1 MPEGD
6 RFERS
11 LGAGWRSAFR
21 YAAGEVASDQEI
33 GDKLMDSLAKT
44 LRENGGVPGH
54 DAITRTI
61 VGAHEASLM
70 ESFGAFDGIVRDQ
83 GGDRHTKVA
92 VDVVAKSFLVQQG
105 VSVPSPDQMAR
116 QFSASTCEAL
126 IEHYFFDRVAHRLIA
141 EGRFADHNEAR
152 QWQGRVEQAMR
163 PRIEKLAGQLVQDP
177 SAASLRAP
185 ERVTKK
191 VSTSDLLAEDLGA
204 IREGSSIPSGQV
216 K

>member
-21 YAAGEVASDQEI
+21 YAAGEVASEQEI
-33 GDKLMDSLAKT
+33 EDKLVGSLAKT

-54 DAITRTI
+54 DAIVRTI

-70 ESFGAFDGIVRDQ
+70 ESFGALDGIVRDQ

-92 VDVVAKSFLVQQG
+92 VAVAKSFLVQQG
-105 VSVPSPDQMAR
+105 VSVLSPDQMAR
-116 QFSASTCEAL
+116 QLSMSTCEAL
-126 IEHYFFDRVAHRLIA
+126 IEHYFFARVTPRLITK
-141 EGRFADHNEAR
+141 GRFAYHNEAR

-177 SAASLRAP
+177 SAVSLRAP
-185 ERVTKK
+185 RRVTKK
-191 VSTSDLLAEDLGA
+191 VSTSELLSEDLGA
-204 IREGSSIPSGQV
+204 IREGTSIPSGQV

>member
-6 RFERS
+6 RFERN

-21 YAAGEVASDQEI
+21 YAAGEVASEQEI
-33 GDKLMDSLAKT
+33 EDKLMGSLAKT

-54 DAITRTI
+54 DAIARTI

-70 ESFGAFDGIVRDQ
+70 ESFGALDGIVRDQ

-92 VDVVAKSFLVQQG
+92 VDVAKSFLVQQG

-116 QFSASTCEAL
+116 QLSMSTCEAL
-126 IEHYFFDRVAHRLIA
+126 IEHYFFARVTQRLITK
-141 EGRFADHNEAR
+141 GRFADHNGAR

-185 ERVTKK
+185 GRVTKK
-191 VSTSDLLAEDLGA
+191 VSTSELLSEDLGA

>member
-21 YAAGEVASDQEI
+21 YAVGEVASEQEI
-33 GDKLMDSLAKT
+33 EDKLVGSLAKT
-44 LRENGGVPGH
+44 LRENGGVPGL
-54 DAITRTI
+54 DAITRSI

-70 ESFGAFDGIVRDQ
+70 EIFGALDGIVRDQ

-92 VDVVAKSFLVQQG
+92 VGVAKSFLVQQG

-116 QFSASTCEAL
+116 QFSVSTCEAL
-126 IEHYFFDRVAHRLIA
+126 IDHYFFARVTQRLIA
-141 EGRFADHNEAR
+141 EGRFADQNEAR

-163 PRIEKLAGQLVQDP
+163 SRVEKVAGQLVQDP

-185 ERVTKK
+185 RRVTKK
-191 VSTSDLLAEDLGA
+191 VSTSELLAEDLGA
-204 IREGSSIPSGQV
+204 IR
-216 K
+216 

>member
-21 YAAGEVASDQEI
+21 YAAGEVASEQEI
-33 GDKLMDSLAKT
+33 EDKLVGSLAKT
-44 LRENGGVPGH
+44 LSGNGGVPGH
-54 DAITRTI
+54 DAIVRTI

-70 ESFGAFDGIVRDQ
+70 ESFGALDGIVRDQ

-92 VDVVAKSFLVQQG
+92 VAVAKSFLVQQG
-105 VSVPSPDQMAR
+105 VSILSPDQMAR
-116 QFSASTCEAL
+116 QLSMSTCEAL
-126 IEHYFFDRVAHRLIA
+126 IEHYFFARVTQRLIA
-141 EGRFADHNEAR
+141 KGRFADRNKAR

-185 ERVTKK
+185 RRVTKK
-191 VSTSDLLAEDLGA
+191 VSTSELLSEDLGA

>member
-21 YAAGEVASDQEI
+21 YAAGEVASVGEI
-33 GDKLMDSLAKT
+33 EDKLVGSLAKT
-44 LRENGGVPGH
+44 LRENGGVPGL

-70 ESFGAFDGIVRDQ
+70 ESFGALDGIVRDQ
-83 GGDRHTKVA
+83 EGHRHTKIA
-92 VDVVAKSFLVQQG
+92 VDVAKSFLVQQG
-105 VSVPSPDQMAR
+105 VSGPSPDQMAR
-116 QFSASTCEAL
+116 QFSVSTCEAL
-126 IEHYFFDRVAHRLIA
+126 IEHYFFARVNQRLIA
-141 EGRFADHNEAR
+141 KGRFADRNEAR
-152 QWQGRVEQAMR
+152 QWQGLVEQGMQ
-163 PRIEKLAGQLVQDP
+163 PRIEKVAGQLVQDA
-177 SAASLRAP
+177 SAVGLRAP

>member
-21 YAAGEVASDQEI
+21 YAAGEVASEQEI
-33 GDKLMDSLAKT
+33 EDKLVGSLAKT
-44 LRENGGVPGH
+44 LSGNGGVPGR
-54 DAITRTI
+54 DAIVRTI

-70 ESFGAFDGIVRDQ
+70 ESFGALDGIVRDQ

-92 VDVVAKSFLVQQG
+92 VAVAKSFLVQQG
-105 VSVPSPDQMAR
+105 VSILSPDQMAR
-116 QFSASTCEAL
+116 QLSMSTCEAL
-126 IEHYFFDRVAHRLIA
+126 IEHYFFARVTQRLIA
-141 EGRFADHNEAR
+141 KGRFADRNKAR

-185 ERVTKK
+185 RRVTKK
-191 VSTSDLLAEDLGA
+191 VSTSELLSEDLGA

>member
-21 YAAGEVASDQEI
+21 YAAGEVASEQEI
-33 GDKLMDSLAKT
+33 EDKLVGSLAKT
-44 LRENGGVPGH
+44 LRGNGGVPGR
-54 DAITRTI
+54 DAIVRTI
-61 VGAHEASLM
+61 VGALEASLM
-70 ESFGAFDGIVRDQ
+70 ESFGALDGIVRDQ

-92 VDVVAKSFLVQQG
+92 VAVAKSFLVQQG
-105 VSVPSPDQMAR
+105 VSILSPDQMAR
-116 QFSASTCEAL
+116 QLSMSTCEAL
-126 IEHYFFDRVAHRLIA
+126 IEHYFFARVTQRLIA
-141 EGRFADHNEAR
+141 KGRFADRNEAR
-152 QWQGRVEQAMR
+152 QWQSRVEQAMR

-185 ERVTKK
+185 GRVTKK
-191 VSTSDLLAEDLGA
+191 VSTSELLSEDLGA

>member
-21 YAAGEVASDQEI
+21 YAAGEVASEQEI
-33 GDKLMDSLAKT
+33 EDKLVGSLAKT
-44 LRENGGVPGH
+44 LRGNGGVPGH
-54 DAITRTI
+54 DAIVRTI
-61 VGAHEASLM
+61 VGALEASLM
-70 ESFGAFDGIVRDQ
+70 ESFGALDGIVRDQ

-92 VDVVAKSFLVQQG
+92 VAVAKSFLVQQG
-105 VSVPSPDQMAR
+105 VSILSPDQMAR
-116 QFSASTCEAL
+116 QLSMSTCEAL
-126 IEHYFFDRVAHRLIA
+126 IEHYFFARVTQRLIA
-141 EGRFADHNEAR
+141 KGRFADRNEAR
-152 QWQGRVEQAMR
+152 QWQSRVEQAMR

-185 ERVTKK
+185 GRVTKK
-191 VSTSDLLAEDLGA
+191 VSTSELLSEDLGA